1 MINKLK
7 LYDNIKY
14 DVINCKLCKLC
25 EVRSNAVPGQG
36 SIDAKIIFVGEA
48 PGRNED
54 KAGLPFVGYAGK
66 ILEEALKKAGFQ
78 RKDVYITNVAKCRPP
93 NNRIPE
99 PEEISKCIGVFKERN
114 TNDFTFYCLYIRGNC
129 LTISFESKRFTK
141 ISWKNNYL

>member
-1 MINKLK
+1 MINNLK

-25 EVRSNAVPGQG
+25 EERSNAVPGQG

-66 ILEEALKKAGFQ
+66 ILEEL
-78 RKDVYITNVAKCRPP
+78 
-93 NNRIPE
+93 
-99 PEEISKCIGVFKERN
+99 
-114 TNDFTFYCLYIRGNC
+114 
-129 LTISFESKRFTK
+129 
-141 ISWKNNYL
+141 